1 MGSHTQ
7 AGVVDVA
14 LHQSVKR
21 QSGGYKAHPVGVTHA
36 GGDELDTLHQ
46 PVTRQSGGY
55 KAHPGGVSHAGGDG
69 GGGITPAC
77 NKSERGLQGM

>member
-1 MGSHTQ
+1 MRLHTQ
-7 AGVVDVA
+7 AGMA
-14 LHQSVKR
+14 EE
-21 QSGGYKAHPVGVTHA
+21 A
-36 GGDELDTLHQ
+36 LHQ
-46 PVTRQSGGY
+46 PVTCQSGGY